1 MIGSL
6 SGQTTLKK
14 MEDRGMKM
22 TNQTT
27 KMYLQIVRELRL
39 LIEKE
44 NIRPGGKLPSERE
57 LAERLQVGRSTVREA
72 LRSLELL
79 GLIETRRGEGT
90 FLTDF
95 RKHKLVEIL
104 STFILQDTKTIGDV
118 HVTRQIHEKE
128 AIRIVTG
135 TQNLNQLPVWGSLL
149 MQLQEEGAIVRE
161 DLIREILISSNNRLS
176 LKMWFLLKQYGDEP
190 FQGHSEKDENQHIQQ
205 LLTAIIEGEI
215 EQAIDSYTG
224 WITWL
229 SQGRE
234 II

>member
-1 MIGSL
+1 
-6 SGQTTLKK
+6 
-14 MEDRGMKM
+14 MKM

-104 STFILQDTKTIGDV
+104 STFILQDTKTIEDV
-118 HVTRQIHEKE
+118 HVTREIHEKE
-128 AIRIVTG
+128 AIRLVAG
-135 TQNLNQLPVWGSLL
+135 TPNLNQLPVWGSLL
-149 MQLQEEGAIVRE
+149 MQLHEDGTIVRE

-190 FQGHSEKDENQHIQQ
+190 FQGQSEKEENQYIQQ

-224 WITWL
+224 WMTWL
-229 SQGRE
+229 SKGRD
-234 II
+234 IT